1 MSVIV
6 TPGVGL
12 PRILVVDDE
21 VLICELV
28 QELLEAEGAIVVTEV
43 DGRAAMSR
51 LENDPFDLVL
61 TDLRLGNNIDGM
73 QVLEHALHYHPDV
86 VVILMTG
93 FPTLENAVQ
102 SLKTGAYDYITKP
115 FTVDSLR
122 AVVRRALEHLR
133 LRRENIQLR
142 EAMNL
147 KRITEVLG
155 STLEL
160 NEILEVVLQSAL
172 NEFQADF
179 GAVLLDSTDCRQVRL
194 AASLGNGSEP
204 IDLSALYPQVNHE
217 DWRKGSREPVLVHSG
232 EEAPFPCP
240 LYSRGHRRSA
250 MSVPLEAKGEFIGVL
265 HVSRD
270 RSPKSFTEGNLKT
283 LVMIASQAT
292 YAIEKAQLYD
302 SLQRDYLA
310 IIRALANAVEAKD
323 PYTRG
328 HGDRVVKYTR
338 AIGSALG
345 LDGEALDK
353 LKVAAILHDIGKIGI
368 RDEVL
373 LKPGKLTNEE
383 FIEMKLHPIIGDRI
397 LGPIRSLDDVRVW
410 VYQHHER
417 IDGKGYPEGIGGS
430 DLALPSRALI
440 VAEVFDALITERAYK
455 PAWPIPKVIEF
466 LSSNVDTHFDREVVD
481 ILISFLRS
489 EGESFYR
496 ENIVVY

>member
-1 MSVIV
+1 MSVLV

-21 VLICELV
+21 ALICELV
-28 QELLEAEGAIVVTEV
+28 QELLEAEGATVITEV

-51 LENDPFDLVL
+51 LENDPFDLIL

-73 QVLEHALHYHPDV
+73 QILEHALRFHPDV

-102 SLKTGAYDYITKP
+102 SLKSGAYDYITKP

-122 AVVRRALEHLR
+122 AVVHRALEHLR
-133 LRRENIQLR
+133 LRRENVQLR

-179 GAVLLDSTDCRQVRL
+179 GAVLLDSSDCRQVKL
-194 AASLGNGSEP
+194 AAALGNGTDP
-204 IDLSALYPQVNHE
+204 IDLSELYPRESHD
-217 DWRKGSREPVLVHSG
+217 DWRRGSCEPVLIHAG

-240 LYSRGHRRSA
+240 LYSRSHRRSA

-270 RSPKSFTEGNLKT
+270 RCPQSFTEGNLKT
-283 LVMIASQAT
+283 LGMIASQAT

-302 SLQRDYLA
+302 SLHRDYLA
-310 IIRALANAVEAKD
+310 IIRSLANAVEAKD

-338 AIGSALG
+338 AIGSQLG
-345 LDGEALDK
+345 LDNDALDK

-373 LKPGKLTNEE
+373 LKPGKLTDEE
-383 FIEMKLHPIIGDRI
+383 YIEMKLHPIIGDRI

-417 IDGKGYPEGIGGS
+417 IDGKGYPEGIGGK
-430 DLALPSRALI
+430 DLTLPSRALI

-455 PAWPIPKVIEF
+455 PAWPIPKVVDF
-466 LSSNVDTHFDREVVD
+466 LSNNVDSHFDRDVVDVLVD
-481 ILISFLRS
+481 ILHK
-489 EGESFYR
+489 EGEAFYR